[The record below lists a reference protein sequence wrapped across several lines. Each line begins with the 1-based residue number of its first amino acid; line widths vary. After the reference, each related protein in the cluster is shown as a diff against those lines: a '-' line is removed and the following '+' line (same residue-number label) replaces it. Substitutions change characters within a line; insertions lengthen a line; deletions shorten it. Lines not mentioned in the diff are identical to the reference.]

1 MTETVK
7 ISLSSTKITALKDF
21 EHYQS
26 YAENQV
32 IPYTDFLGNVDEVKQ
47 LIRLGFIQVEGETS
61 VIDVE
66 GNVVKTTAVIGAD
79 DISNTV

>member
-61 VIDVE
+61 MIDDE
-66 GNVVKTTAVIGAD
+66 SNIIKTTAVIGAD
-79 DISNTV
+79 DISDTV

>member
-47 LIRLGFIQVEGETS
+47 LIRLGFIKVEGETS
-61 VIDVE
+61 TFDDEGFITKTNVI
-66 GNVVKTTAVIGAD
+66 IGAD
-79 DISNTV
+79 DISDTV